1 MNNLENLKIILNDP
15 KIKNVFILP
24 HNMPDGD
31 TIGSAIGVYHLV
43 QNFDKRGY
51 IVLNDGIPSNL
62 SFLLSDGVRIHKSS
76 DVKSV
81 DVDVAIVVDCGETKL
96 FEDRI
101 PLFQKAKHTF
111 NIDHHLTNSNYAENN
126 YVNHE
131 ASSTGEMIYLI
142 YDELN
147 VKLNSDGARAIYAA
161 IVTDTGSFRY
171 SNTRPLTFKVCERL
185 IEFDFDFNQLNV
197 ELFQNKSLEKL
208 QLLNHVF
215 STLHL
220 YLNGKCA
227 VVRLTEEMIDSL
239 NFSEYDTDGIVEFIR
254 DIQGVEV
261 VVFMRHLKDSAY
273 KISMRSKNDIDVSAI
288 ALKFKGGGHK
298 KAAGFKI
305 EMPCEQIEKLVVEA
319 IEEAI

>member
-1 MNNLENLKIILNDP
+1 MNNLENLKIILSDP

-31 TIGSAIGVYHLV
+31 TLGSAIGVYHLV

-51 IVLNDGIPSNL
+51 IVLNDDIPSNL
-62 SFLLSDGVRIHKSS
+62 SFLLCDGVRIYKSS
-76 DVKSV
+76 DVKSMN
-81 DVDVAIVVDCGETKL
+81 VDVAIAVDCGETKL
-96 FEDRI
+96 FEDRV

-111 NIDHHLTNSNYAENN
+111 NIDHHLTNSNYAEHN

-142 YDELN
+142 FDELS
-147 VKLNSDGARAIYAA
+147 VKLNSDAARAIYAA

-171 SNTRPLTFKVCERL
+171 SNTRPLTYKVCERL

-227 VVRLTEEMIDSL
+227 VVRLTEEMMNNL
-239 NFSEYDTDGIVEFIR
+239 NFVEYDTDGIVEFIR
-254 DIQGVEV
+254 DIKGVEV
-261 VVFMRHLKDSAY
+261 VVFIRHLKDSAY

-305 EMPCEQIEKLVVEA
+305 KMPYDQIEKLVVEA